1 MIGKII
7 NGVFQSVEKQTYEVI
22 LNHMVYFAKWKLNN
36 HIFRELLNF
45 YDFEDARKL
54 YVIASLRTMFSDI
67 KNEHL
72 KYEYDTNFISEIYP
86 KCALSPNTISS
97 FLEKI
102 GKSSWRWKTL
112 WIKD

>member
-7 NGVFQSVEKQTYEVI
+7 NGVFQSIEKQTYEVDI
-22 LNHMVYFAKWKLNN
+22 KSYGLFALNEKLNN

-72 KYEYDTNFISEIYP
+72 KAWVWYKFYFWNIP
-86 KCALSPNTISS
+86 KMCTITKHYLK
-97 FLEKI
+97 FFREN
-102 GKSSWRWKTL
+102 R
-112 WIKD
+112 

>member
-7 NGVFQSVEKQTYEVI
+7 NGVFQSIEKQTYEVDI
-22 LNHMVYFAKWKLNN
+22 KSYGLFALNEKLNN

-45 YDFEDARKL
+45 YDFEDDRKL

-72 KYEYDTNFISEIYP
+72 KHEYDTNFISEIYP
-86 KCALSPNTISS
+86 KVHYHQNYLKFFRENV
-97 FLEKI
+97 
-102 GKSSWRWKTL
+102 
-112 WIKD
+112 

>member
-7 NGVFQSVEKQTYEVI
+7 NGVFQSIEKQTYEVDI
-22 LNHMVYFAKWKLNN
+22 KSYGLFALNEKLNN

-72 KYEYDTNFISEIYP
+72 KHSMIQILFLKYTQNVHYHQT
-86 KCALSPNTISS
+86 LSQV
-97 FLEKI
+97 F
-102 GKSSWRWKTL
+102 
-112 WIKD
+112 

>member
-7 NGVFQSVEKQTYEVI
+7 NGVFQSIEKQTYEVDI
-22 LNHMVYFAKWKLNN
+22 KSYGLFALNEKLNN

-67 KNEHL
+67 KNEAFKTWVWYKFYFWNIPKMCTITKHYL
-72 KYEYDTNFISEIYP
+72 KFFREN
-86 KCALSPNTISS
+86 
-97 FLEKI
+97 
-102 GKSSWRWKTL
+102 R
-112 WIKD
+112 

>member
-7 NGVFQSVEKQTYEVI
+7 NGVFQSIEKQTYEVDI
-22 LNHMVYFAKWKLNN
+22 KSYGLFALNEKLNN

-72 KYEYDTNFISEIYP
+72 NMSMIQILFLKYTQNVHYP
-86 KCALSPNTISS
+86 KHYLKFFREN
-97 FLEKI
+97 
-102 GKSSWRWKTL
+102 R
-112 WIKD
+112 

>member
-1 MIGKII
+1 MKKLFLLKKVIGKII
-7 NGVFQSVEKQTYEVI
+7 NGVFQSIEKQTYEVDI
-22 LNHMVYFAKWKLNN
+22 KSYGLFALNEKLNN

-72 KYEYDTNFISEIYP
+72 NIVWYKFYFWNIP
-86 KCALSPNTISS
+86 KMCTITKHYLK
-97 FLEKI
+97 FFREN
-102 GKSSWRWKTL
+102 R
-112 WIKD
+112 